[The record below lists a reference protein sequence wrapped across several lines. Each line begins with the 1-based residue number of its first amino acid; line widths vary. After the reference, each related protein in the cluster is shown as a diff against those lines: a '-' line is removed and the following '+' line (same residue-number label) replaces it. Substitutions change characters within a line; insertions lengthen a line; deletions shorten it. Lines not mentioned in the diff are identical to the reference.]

1 MSPNPLVPPA
11 LMAGKNL
18 LASSEEWL
26 WLYEIEVPTSPPTT
40 YRLVRSTAL
49 VVFRGHRYYPFPIG
63 HGVSQ
68 EGSSGNLPSTSL
80 TVSNVTREVMGVLE
94 THGGLV
100 GQTARIICTTR
111 SVAEAGID
119 GAMSEARYKIMST
132 TATES
137 TVSMSLSDTPL
148 YDTQVPGQRM
158 MKAYCRHQYR
168 SAGCGYVVPEVNG
181 NFVATC
187 DKTLSGPK
195 GCEMHGAS
203 ETAAGLTAV
212 HPERFGG
219 FPGIPTPSRGGNV

>member
-26 WLYEIEVPTSPPTT
+26 WLYEVEVPTSPPTT

-148 YDTQVPGQRM
+148 YDTQ
-158 MKAYCRHQYR
+158 
-168 SAGCGYVVPEVNG
+168 CGYVVPEVNG